1 MHLTCVILHVQLT
14 ALNKE
19 LQALYKDK
27 EILTTNLNKAE
38 EKVFDIEALLSLQL
52 CFVPATLQYSSCLCY
67 FECPG

>member
-38 EKVFDIEALLSLQL
+38 EKVFDIEALL
-52 CFVPATLQYSSCLCY
+52 Y
-67 FECPG
+67 